1 MRLFVLRPF
10 GEAEARAMIQWR
22 YEPPY
27 DIYNLVTTDCD
38 AQVRF
43 LADPRSYYYAIV
55 CSPDDD
61 LVGFCCFEADARV
74 PGGDYTEAALD
85 IGLGVRPDRTGRGL
99 GQAFVEAV
107 IAFGCEWFSA
117 PALRVTIAEFNA
129 RALRVWERAGFER
142 VGRFTRADDGRV
154 FLVLMRAAPIATVR
168 LVVQ

>member
-1 MRLFVLRPF
+1 MRLFSFRPL
-10 GEAEARAMIQWR
+10 GGADARAVIQWR

-43 LADPRSYYYAIV
+43 LADPRNHYYAMV
-55 CSPDDD
+55 YSPDDD
-61 LVGFCCFEADARV
+61 LVGFCCFGVEAQV

-85 IGLGVRPDRTGRGL
+85 IGLGVRPDRTGCGL

-107 IAFGCEWFSA
+107 IAFGRERFGA
-117 PALRVTIAEFNA
+117 PVLRVTIAEFNA

-142 VGRFTRADDGRV
+142 VGRFTRAGDGRA
-154 FLVLMRAAPIATVR
+154 FLVLMRAAAIATVR